1 MAIQF
6 VNVTVDTSALYQVQ
20 ARDFGTVAV
29 VGVGAVS
36 GSSITPI
43 RLGNYAEV
51 DVLYP
56 TTSELSIGVKN
67 AFANGASSVYAVD
80 LGQTKNLNSVQT
92 ALAEL
97 VNIDVQLVAIANTPE
112 TDAIAYISDALAAHV
127 DAAGT
132 ERIGVFALAQDEDAD
147 TAPTAITN
155 MLAANK
161 TRMFGVAHR
170 SASDVAT
177 SVSGLLASIRPW
189 ESPILKATS
198 NIVQTS
204 QFTTAQVSSLDTAQ
218 LNPIIDPLYLTGTG
232 YVLGTDYTFGTAA
245 GGINRIDIRR
255 TLDDIT
261 YKLKA
266 GLTNP
271 NIIGNVRIN
280 KTGLAGLN
288 GSMAGILQVAV
299 DAGEIE
305 SYVIDIPVLTALSKD
320 IDSRSDSEALLVTT
334 ARTTSNVDT
343 TVSVEYSGAIHTISV
358 ELKFTA

>member
-51 DVLYP
+51 DALYP
-56 TTSELSIGVKN
+56 TDSELSIGVKN

-80 LGQTKNLNSVQT
+80 LGQTKNLSSVET
-92 ALAEL
+92 ALAGL
-97 VNIDVQLVAIANTPE
+97 VNIDVQMVALANTPE
-112 TDAIAYISDALAAHV
+112 TDAIAYISDALASHV
-127 DAAGT
+127 EAAGT
-132 ERIGVFALAQDEDAD
+132 ERVGVFALAQDEDAS

-161 TRMFGVAHR
+161 TRMFGVAHK

-177 SVSGLLASIRPW
+177 SVAGLLASIKQW

-198 NIVQTS
+198 NIVQTT
-204 QFTTAQVSSLDTAQ
+204 QFTTAQISALNTAQ
-218 LNPIIDPLYLTGTG
+218 LNPMIDPLYLTGTG
-232 YVLGTDYTFGTAA
+232 YILGTDYTLGTISD
-245 GGINRIDIRR
+245 GIYRVDVRR

-271 NIIGNVRIN
+271 TVIGNIRIN
-280 KTGLAGLN
+280 KTGLSVLN
-288 GSMAGILQVAV
+288 GKMGAILQAAV
-299 DAGEIE
+299 NDGEID
-305 SYVIDIPVLTALSKD
+305 SYTIDIPVMLALIKD
-320 IDSRSDSEALLVTT
+320 INSRSDAEALLITT
-334 ARTTSNVDT
+334 ARTTRNVDT
-343 TVSVEYSGAIHTISV
+343 IVSVVYSGALHTIDV
-358 ELKFTA
+358 ELKFTV